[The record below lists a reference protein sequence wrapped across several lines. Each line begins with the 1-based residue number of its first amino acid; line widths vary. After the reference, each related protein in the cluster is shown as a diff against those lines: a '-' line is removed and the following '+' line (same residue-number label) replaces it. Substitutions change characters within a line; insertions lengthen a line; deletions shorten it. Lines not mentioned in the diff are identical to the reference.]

1 MYGFVLTTMKRVES
15 MENRKILAFKKDAGI
30 SHALIQR
37 LLTKGR
43 SYGLNAVF
51 PFGIDEIVVAEWV
64 HLKCRYGCSRF
75 NTNWCCPPATPDP
88 DRVRAILAEYRWAL
102 LLVGSKTCADFYRD
116 NHRKRAMQ
124 VRCWK
129 GTVSL
134 ERMLFLQGYYKAF
147 SLVGECC
154 ALCRECAYPD
164 DCRFPQ
170 EKRPSVESFSID
182 VIGTLKNLGT
192 TSTVASHTAE
202 TFNYYGIIL
211 LE

>member
-1 MYGFVLTTMKRVES
+1 VES
-15 MENRKILAFKKDAGI
+15 RTVVPFRCDAGI
-30 SHALIQR
+30 SQRLTQR
-37 LLTKGR
+37 LLTSGKR
-43 SYGLNAVF
+43 YGLNAIF
-51 PFGIDEIVVAEWV
+51 PFSTEQVVVAEWV
-64 HLKCRYGCSRF
+64 HLKCRYGCNRY
-75 NTNWCCPPATPDP
+75 NTNWCCPPATPSP
-88 DRVRAILAEYRWAL
+88 DKVRAILGEYSKAL
-102 LLVGSKTCADFYRD
+102 LLVGTKNCSDFYRD
-116 NHRKRAMQ
+116 NGRKRAGQ

-134 ERMLFLQGYYKAF
+134 ERMLFLEGYYKAF

-154 ALCRECAYPD
+154 ALCKECAFPQE
-164 DCRFPQ
+164 CRFPQ

-192 TSTVASHTAE
+192 TSQVATHTAE

>member
-1 MYGFVLTTMKRVES
+1 MQKLKVVP
-15 MENRKILAFKKDAGI
+15 FKAGKGI
-30 SHALIQR
+30 SHTLTQR
-37 LLTKGR
+37 LLEKGR
-43 SYGLNAVF
+43 AYGLNAIF
-51 PFGIDEIVVAEWV
+51 PFNIDKIAVAEWV
-64 HLKCRYGCSRF
+64 HLKCRYGCNHY

-88 DRVRAILAEYRWAL
+88 DKVRAILTEYATAL
-102 LLVGSKTCADFYRD
+102 LLVGTNNCSDFYL
-116 NHRKRAMQ
+116 NNERKRISQ

-129 GTVSL
+129 GTISL
-134 ERMLFLQGYYKAF
+134 ERMLFLEGYYKAF

-154 ALCRECAYPD
+154 ALCKECAYPD

-192 TSTVASHTAE
+192 TSEVATRTCE
-202 TFNYYGIIL
+202 TYSYYGIIL

>member
-1 MYGFVLTTMKRVES
+1 MQKLKVVP
-15 MENRKILAFKKDAGI
+15 FKAGKGI
-30 SHALIQR
+30 SHTLTQR
-37 LLTKGR
+37 LLEKGR
-43 SYGLNAVF
+43 AYGLNAIF
-51 PFGIDEIVVAEWV
+51 PFNIDKIAVAEWV
-64 HLKCRYGCSRF
+64 HLKCRYGCNHY

-88 DRVRAILAEYRWAL
+88 DKVRAILTEYATAL
-102 LLVGSKTCADFYRD
+102 LLVGTNNCSDFYL
-116 NHRKRAMQ
+116 NNERKRISQ

-129 GTVSL
+129 GTISL
-134 ERMLFLQGYYKAF
+134 ERMLFLEGYYKAF

-154 ALCRECAYPD
+154 ALCKECAYPD

-192 TSTVASHTAE
+192 TSEVATKTCE
-202 TFNYYGIIL
+202 TYSYYGIIL

>member
-1 MYGFVLTTMKRVES
+1 MHLPKVVPFRNDT
-15 MENRKILAFKKDAGI
+15 GI
-30 SHALIQR
+30 SQALLQR
-37 LLTKGR
+37 LLTTGKK
-43 SYGLNAVF
+43 YGLNAIF
-51 PFGIDEIVVAEWV
+51 PFSTDLINVAEWV
-64 HLKCRYGCSRF
+64 HLKCRYGCSRY
-75 NTNWCCPPATPDP
+75 NTNWCCPPATPNP
-88 DRVRAILAEYRWAL
+88 EKVRLILSEYRKAL
-102 LLVGSKTCADFYRD
+102 LLVGSKSCADFYR
-116 NHRKRAMQ
+116 NNGRKRASQ

-129 GTVSL
+129 GTLSL
-134 ERMLFLQGYYKAF
+134 ERMLFLEGYYKSF

-154 ALCRECAYPD
+154 ALCKECAFPD

-192 TSTVASHTAE
+192 SSKVATRTSD

>member
-1 MYGFVLTTMKRVES
+1 
-15 MENRKILAFKKDAGI
+15 MEDRKVVPFSIEKGI
-30 SHALIQR
+30 SHALTQR
-37 LLTKGR
+37 LLKKGK
-43 SYGLNAVF
+43 SYGLEAIF
-51 PFGIDEIVVAEWV
+51 PFNTEKIIVAEWV
-64 HLKCRYGCSRF
+64 HLKCRYGCNRY

-88 DRVRAILAEYRWAL
+88 QQVRTILGEYSLAL
-102 LLVGSKTCADFYRD
+102 LLVGSMTCSDFYLD
-116 NHRKRAMQ
+116 NGRKRAVQ

-134 ERMLFLQGYYKAF
+134 ERQLFLEGYYKAF

-154 ALCRECAYPD
+154 ALCKACAYPA

-182 VIGTLKNLGT
+182 VIGTLRNLGT
-192 TSTVASHTAE
+192 TSRVATHTNE

-211 LE
+211 VE